1 MTQTA
6 ITNINTYSSESG
18 SFSKKTLIIKDEKI
32 DAILPGN
39 HIPDHTTVING
50 SDLFLT
56 PGFID
61 TCSQIG
67 LTEKGIRWE
76 GNDSTEP
83 DEIKSEKLHVLDGI
97 YPFDKAFNDAV
108 SSGVTAAHIVSSAE
122 SIVGAR
128 TAVIHT
134 YGPTVEDM
142 VLHKKLGYSYSMGDV
157 PKKTFWER
165 TGTPLTRM
173 GIAHKIR
180 RSLTDLQKEKNLEE
194 ELLFIRCHR
203 ADDIATAYRIAE
215 EFGIDFVFIH
225 ATEYRK
231 LRNPILNYP
240 KTIVAGPYFQP
251 IERAELKTL
260 DPADYYFFHKQ
271 AINYTFSTD
280 HPTNSVTHL
289 QLEGSLA
296 VKNGVPEQQ
305 VLNALT
311 KDAAKLLNIEHKTG
325 DIQKG
330 LFADLVLWNGHPLS
344 LTSRAVRTF
353 IKGKEVYREGEK
365 NASYI

>member
-39 HIPDHTTVING
+39 HIPNHTTVING

-134 YGPTVEDM
+134 NGPTVEDM

-165 TGTPLTRM
+165 TRTPLTRM

-180 RSLTDLQKEKNLEE
+180 RSLTDLQKEKNLKE